1 MSNFDP
7 ITYSAVNKLK
17 PELGTMQL
25 VPDGFVSDKYISA
38 GSEYNS
44 ADFPLM
50 SAAYPAGSV
59 TVTASSI
66 AAPISIANATT
77 TLGTAIG
84 CYNTGIADEYYVIFT
99 SGDIYKIVGSA
110 APVFYKQLLD
120 PADVLA
126 TINLQFLSDSL
137 NDRVYVSTSTQ
148 TYYIDIMADFA
159 TVAVV
164 FPGTFAPAH
173 NSTQT
178 NRPGV
183 NMQFFGGKYFT
194 IGKLTTAATVLTI
207 VTSDDGVNFVAGT
220 SLPLAMGTAVSMFLT
235 GNTTVLLATLGT
247 TAYSSVDLITWTV
260 QNFIGVAPTIAG
272 YAKNTNTW
280 VANYSGVTGVS
291 TDNLGWTAKTPNFL
305 TASRFISTA
314 DAVLVVYTTSGTTHE
329 INNTTTWAVSK
340 IPTDAFSTNG
350 GFTWLVSNN
359 ASSVSVKMHCT
370 QMPHSSSASGAVI
383 HKMYDFVLGQ
393 TSTTK
398 IYEKSYTRPNLNTA
412 SYNQPVFLAGGLVGI
427 MFDTTAFT
435 ISVLELRGVRTTDGG
450 ATWVPFTIAIPPSV
464 FVSRFV
470 QATTDGTKFIVHS
483 LNNWQTYGISTTA
496 GMHNLTT
503 STDGVA
509 WTWSTN
515 TVFSANVGLDS
526 LLMPGDGGAMILLQ
540 NNGNMIYSID
550 SGNNWITASGING
563 THKIVS
569 GSQSYVITPASASS
583 KWVNN
588 KWETFSFPAN
598 AAYSSSMFRVGLTKL
613 AILVNSTTT
622 MLIYSSV
629 DNVWVKIAAPIAFTA
644 DMVCGFYDDIF
655 LIYNSGN
662 LYYTTNCVNWSVK
675 KNTAFVTLN
684 KRFISGS
691 TLISTL
697 VNTSTDPNI
706 RLFPPITSPIAG
718 AKWVIRAKK

>member
-66 AAPISIANATT
+66 ATPISIANTSIA
-77 TLGTAIG
+77 LGTAIG
-84 CYNTGIADEYYVIFT
+84 CYNIGVADEYYVIFT

-120 PADVLA
+120 PSDTLA
-126 TINLQFLSDSL
+126 TINLLFLSDSL

-173 NSTQT
+173 NSTLS
-178 NRPGV
+178 NRPGI

-194 IGKLTTAATVLTI
+194 VGKLTTASTVMTI
-207 VTSDDGVNFVAGT
+207 VTSDDGVNFAVGT
-220 SLPLAMGTAVSMFLT
+220 TLTADIGTAVTMFLT
-235 GNTTVLLATLGT
+235 GNTLVSLCSSST
-247 TAYSSVDLITWTV
+247 TFVTSTDLITWTV
-260 QNFIGVAPTIAG
+260 RNFTGVAPTIAG
-272 YAKNTNTW
+272 YVKSTGTW

-291 TDNLGWTAKTPNFL
+291 TDGIGWTAKTPNYL
-305 TASRFISTA
+305 GASRFISTA
-314 DAVLVVYTTSGTTHE
+314 DAVLAVYTSMNATYE
-329 INNTTTWAVSK
+329 INNATTWSISRTTADV
-340 IPTDAFSTNG
+340 FSTNG
-350 GFTWLVSNN
+350 GFIWLVSNN
-359 ASSVSVKMHCT
+359 ASSVSIKMHCI
-370 QMPHSSSASGAVI
+370 QMPHNSTTAGALV
-383 HKMYDFVLGQ
+383 HKIYDFALGQ
-393 TSTTK
+393 TTITK
-398 IYEKSYTRPNLNTA
+398 SYEKSYTRANLNTTA
-412 SYNQPVFLAGGLVGI
+412 YNQPIFLTGGLVGI
-427 MFDTTAFT
+427 MFDTTAFVA
-435 ISVLELRGVRTTDGG
+435 SLSELRGVRTTDGG
-450 ATWVPFTIAIPPSV
+450 ATWAAFTIAIPPTV
-464 FVSRFV
+464 FISRFV

-483 LNNWQTYGISTTA
+483 LNNWQTSGVAASS
-496 GMHNLTT
+496 GVHNLTT
-503 STDGVA
+503 SSDGIA

-515 TVFSANVGLDS
+515 TIFSSGVGWDCT
-526 LLMPGDGGAMILLQ
+526 LMPVDSGSIVLNQ
-540 NNGNMIYSID
+540 SNGTTIYSTD
-550 SGNNWITASGING
+550 VGSSWLATTGLTG
-563 THKIVS
+563 TLKIAT
-569 GSQSYVITPASASS
+569 GTQAYIITPASTSA

-613 AILVNSTTT
+613 AILVHNTTT